1 MKDLSLIVYITQ
13 LGMSIAAPLTGFTLL
28 GVWLRNR
35 LELGAWVIAFFCT
48 VGLISGIH
56 GFIMELKILEKRESK
71 KDKPAPRSFNGHS

>member
-1 MKDLSLIVYITQ
+1 MKDLSLIAYITQ
-13 LGMSIAAPLTGFTLL
+13 LGMSIAAPLTGFTLF

-35 LELGAWVIAFFCT
+35 LELGAWVIAVFCA

-71 KDKPAPRSFNGHS
+71 KDKPVPRSFNGHS